1 VAVVKAPAKHAA
13 KARAQ
18 PVRRATA
25 LLHHAEMD
33 HRASKAPRALK
44 VRAMAAA
51 KADATVDA
59 AKNNVAIPVLTT
71 VVMAKAV
78 PHRAA
83 HVLRAVV
90 QGAAPKVAMVAAMAV
105 AATQAAKTV
114 VVTMATSCHAT
125 SIP

>member
-1 VAVVKAPAKHAA
+1 VVVVVKAPAKHAA
-13 KARAQ
+13 KVRAQ
-18 PVRRATA
+18 PVRRATV

-59 AKNNVAIPVLTT
+59 ARNNVAIPVLTT

-78 PHRAA
+78 PHRAV
-83 HVLRAVV
+83 HVLRAVAQV
-90 QGAAPKVAMVAAMAV
+90 AAHRAAMAV
-105 AATQAAKTV
+105 ADTEAAKTV

-125 SIP
+125 STH

>member
-1 VAVVKAPAKHAA
+1 
-13 KARAQ
+13 
-18 PVRRATA
+18 
-25 LLHHAEMD
+25 
-33 HRASKAPRALK
+33 
-44 VRAMAAA
+44 MAAA

-59 AKNNVAIPVLTT
+59 ARNNVAIPVLTT

-83 HVLRAVV
+83 HVLRAVA
-90 QGAAPKVAMVAAMAV
+90 QVAAHKAV

>member
-1 VAVVKAPAKHAA
+1 
-13 KARAQ
+13 
-18 PVRRATA
+18 
-25 LLHHAEMD
+25 MD

-51 KADATVDA
+51 KADATVVVA
-59 AKNNVAIPVLTT
+59 RNNVAIPVLTT

-78 PHRAA
+78 PHRAV

-90 QGAAPKVAMVAAMAV
+90 LVAAHRAATAV
-105 AATQAAKTV
+105 ADTEVAKTV

-125 SIP
+125 STH